1 MVGAGEEFDRAEW
14 ISGHQLLA
22 WGSEMCLSGSAQGA
36 SGCNCVLH
44 VCLVQCVQD
53 CVCVNHLLNPN

>member
-1 MVGAGEEFDRAEW
+1 
-14 ISGHQLLA
+14 
-22 WGSEMCLSGSAQGA
+22 MCLSGSAQGA